1 MIKFDKLYI
10 DGKWVKPHS
19 DETMEVINPNDGGI
33 AGIVPMGTKEDVD
46 LAVKA
51 ATSAL
56 KSWSQTSVEERCEIL
71 QECSAALKESGDK
84 FAQTITNEVGTP
96 IGFSKMAMVGTP
108 RVVFKSYAKILE
120 NFEFEEEIGNSLIV
134 KEPVG
139 VCGFIT
145 PWNFPLHQ
153 IVGKVAPALAAGC
166 TMILKPSKVAPLNA
180 FLLAEMMDNI
190 GLPPGVFNLVHGH
203 GTTVGEHIASHTQID
218 MLSFTGS
225 TQAGIRVAKLAADSI
240 KRVTLELGGKS
251 ANIILEDADVVKA
264 VRNGVSACYTNSG
277 QTCSALTRMLI
288 PHKLRDEVI
297 DIVKGSV
304 ERYTVGN
311 PNDEGTK
318 CGPMI
323 SKSQYDKVRGYIQ
336 SGIDEGATLIVGG
349 LEHPEGLENGFFVKP
364 TVFADVT
371 NDMTIAKEEIF
382 GPVLCIIG
390 YENID
395 EAINIANDSEY
406 GLSGGIWSGDVEKA
420 KSIAKRIRTG
430 QISINGGFFNIY
442 APFGGY
448 KKSGNGREL
457 GKYGLEEFLEIKSI
471 QL

>member
-1 MIKFDKLYI
+1 
-10 DGKWVKPHS
+10 
-19 DETMEVINPNDGGI
+19 
-33 AGIVPMGTKEDVD
+33 
-46 LAVKA
+46 
-51 ATSAL
+51 
-56 KSWSQTSVEERCEIL
+56 
-71 QECSAALKESGDK
+71 
-84 FAQTITNEVGTP
+84 
-96 IGFSKMAMVGTP
+96 
-108 RVVFKSYAKILE
+108 
-120 NFEFEEEIGNSLIV
+120 
-134 KEPVG
+134 
-139 VCGFIT
+139 
-145 PWNFPLHQ
+145 
-153 IVGKVAPALAAGC
+153 
-166 TMILKPSKVAPLNA
+166 
-180 FLLAEMMDNI
+180 
-190 GLPPGVFNLVHGH
+190 
-203 GTTVGEHIASHTQID
+203 
-218 MLSFTGS
+218 
-225 TQAGIRVAKLAADSI
+225 
-240 KRVTLELGGKS
+240 
-251 ANIILEDADVVKA
+251 
-264 VRNGVSACYTNSG
+264 
-277 QTCSALTRMLI
+277 MLI

-323 SKSQYDKVRGYIQ
+323 SKSQYDKVREYIQ

-349 LEHPEGLENGFFVKP
+349 LEHPEGLEDGFFVKP

-395 EAINIANDSEY
+395 EAIDIANDSEY
-406 GLSGGIWSGDVEKA
+406 GLSGGIWSEDVEKA
-420 KSIAKRIRTG
+420 KTIAKRIKTG

-471 QL
+471 QF